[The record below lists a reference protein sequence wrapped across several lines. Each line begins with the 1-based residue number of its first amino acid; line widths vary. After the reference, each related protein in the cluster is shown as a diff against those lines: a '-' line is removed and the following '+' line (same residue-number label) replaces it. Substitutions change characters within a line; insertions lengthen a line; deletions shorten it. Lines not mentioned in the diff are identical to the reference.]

1 MADLVDI
8 INRHGVTLH
17 SFADDT
23 QLYLHSCHEDIT
35 MAATWLKE
43 CIMDVCRWM
52 SANRLKLNTKKTEL
66 LWSGSRHSI
75 SQLGGY
81 GPSIQ
86 LGADT
91 VPACDHVRLL
101 GVIIWA
107 DFSLDRHVSVIS
119 SASFYWLRQV

>member
-35 MAATWLKE
+35 TAATWLKE

-52 SANRLKLNTKKTEL
+52 SANRLKLNTDKTEL
-66 LWSGSRHSI
+66 LWTGSRQRI
-75 SQLGGY
+75 STRWLWFIYTTGRRY
-81 GPSIQ
+81 CS
-86 LGADT
+86 
-91 VPACDHVRLL
+91 
-101 GVIIWA
+101 
-107 DFSLDRHVSVIS
+107 SL
-119 SASFYWLRQV
+119 